1 MRDLLK
7 EHLGVSIMKK
17 FFTLVATFTALT
29 AQLTFA
35 SQAIAG
41 SDCGQLTSDIQSA
54 VNASSTYGST
64 VPSLCTTDCQ
74 SLYNYYVNLPA
85 VPNHDSLASRLMDIY
100 AACNV
105 SKVPPSGLPSAG
117 TTQSPTHTTIKC
129 PKIDRDMHGRKD
141 FAGTTCLA
149 GKVLAGFNL
158 SGMDLTG
165 ASLRSTNLTSANL
178 TSAKLVRADLTK
190 AIFDY
195 STVQGVDFTSATMND
210 LRASH
215 LDGSPKYVPYNWKL
229 VKGSLFGPHADLSKV
244 FLKGFTLE
252 NVDLSYANLSNTDLD
267 GARLS
272 NVNLTQTKFT
282 PSLVGTT
289 TRGITGRPSTWD
301 VLIVNGFLIA
311 EGVNLSGANL
321 SYANLS
327 SQTIKNVNLSGANLS
342 NANLTKTKFVGVN
355 LKQAKFDGARVD
367 RAVFDKCD
375 LTNASIQRA
384 RAQGASFASA
394 NLEQVDFSN
403 TDLTGANFSYAN
415 IYGIRIAKTDF
426 TNVRMD
432 GVHSNTYI
440 SGTPKALPTGWLIVN
455 NYLKKP

>member
-1 MRDLLK
+1 
-7 EHLGVSIMKK
+7 MKK
-17 FFTLVATFTALT
+17 FFALIATLAALG
-29 AQLTFA
+29 AQLVFA
-35 SQAIAG
+35 GNANAASPC
-41 SDCGQLTSDIQSA
+41 SQLTSDIQSA
-54 VNASSTYGST
+54 VNASSAYGST
-64 VPSLCTTDCQ
+64 VPSLCTTDCP

-105 SKVPPSGLPSAG
+105 SKVPSSGLPSSG
-117 TTQSPTHTTIKC
+117 TTNTPTHMTIKC
-129 PKIDRDMHGRKD
+129 PKINKDMHGRKD

-178 TSAKLVRADLTK
+178 TGTKLVRADLTK

-195 STVQGVDFTSATMND
+195 SNVQGVDFTSATMND

-215 LDGSPKYVPYNWKL
+215 LDGSPKYIPYNWKL
-229 VKGSLFGPHADLSKV
+229 VKGFLFGPHADLSKV
-244 FLKGFTLE
+244 FLKGLTLD
-252 NVDLSYANLSNTDLD
+252 NIDLSYANLSGTVLD
-267 GARLS
+267 GAKLS
-272 NVNLTQTKFT
+272 NVNVSQTKFT

-311 EGVNLSGANL
+311 EGVNLSGVNL
-321 SYANLS
+321 SFANLS
-327 SQTIKNVNLSGANLS
+327 SKTVKNLNLAGANLANANLS
-342 NANLTKTKFVGVN
+342 NTKFVGVN
-355 LKQAKFDGARVD
+355 LKGAKLDGAKLD

-375 LTNASIQRA
+375 LSNASMQRSS
-384 RAQGASFASA
+384 AQEASFASA
-394 NLEQVDFSN
+394 KLGQVDFSN
-403 TDLTGANFSYAN
+403 TSLRGSNFSYAD
-415 IYGIRIAKTDF
+415 IYAIRIGNTDL

-432 GVHSNTYI
+432 GVHSNTYV
-440 SGTPKALPTGWLIVN
+440 SGIPKALPTGWVIVN
-455 NYLKKP
+455 SFLKKP